1 MRLGIV
7 DSMFEQL
14 ATSYTNSATNSD
26 WLRNACSA
34 IETEMMQLS
43 IDTWEQLP
51 SDSGIVIRAITSDKT
66 PIYIKASPP
75 GEETNSAIQ
84 CLVNTVHPQLV
95 NCLYADVNL
104 GIHILANVPG
114 ALISQNANSE
124 EELGAVGSLL
134 NVLNSLHISVN
145 MIPLDRWCRDLLHPG
160 RTLPEAISV
169 NIRRC
174 QMLLSTAPPDAWL
187 HGDLH
192 HGNIIQNSETGILVA
207 IDPKGLVGEPS
218 FDICT
223 FVRNHIPDPLDDAS
237 LSAFLERRIRI
248 IGCAAGYP
256 SDRAFAWAAAG
267 NALSLVWDLTD
278 TAKPTTESQK
288 HLLRILMRLNDLA
301 ERYGTV

>member
-1 MRLGIV
+1 
-7 DSMFEQL
+7 MFEQL
-14 ATSYTNSATNSD
+14 TTPYTNYATSAA
-26 WLRNACSA
+26 WLRNACGA
-34 IETEMMQLS
+34 IEGEMMRWR

-75 GEETNSAIQ
+75 EEETHSAIH

-95 NCLYADVNL
+95 RCLFADIDL
-104 GIHILANVPG
+104 GIHIVANVPG
-114 ALISQNANSE
+114 APISPNANSE
-124 EELGAVGSLL
+124 EELRAVGSLL
-134 NVLNSLHISVN
+134 NVLNSLDTSAN
-145 MIPLDRWCRDLLHPG
+145 MIPLDRWCRDLLNPG
-160 RTLPEAISV
+160 HTLPDAISV

-174 QMLLSTAPPDAWL
+174 QMLLSTAPPNAWL

-192 HGNIIQNSETGILVA
+192 HANIIQNSETGILVA
-207 IDPKGLVGEPS
+207 IDPKGLVGDPS

-223 FVRNHIPDPLDDAS
+223 FVRNHVPNHLDEVS
-237 LSAFLERRIRI
+237 LTAFLERRIRI

-256 SDRAFAWAAAG
+256 IDRAFAWAAAG

-278 TAKPTTESQK
+278 TAKPLTENQR
-288 HLLRILMRLNDLA
+288 HLLRTLMRLNDLA

>member
-1 MRLGIV
+1 
-7 DSMFEQL
+7 MFEKL
-14 ATSYTNSATNSD
+14 ATTYTNCATSAT
-26 WLRNACSA
+26 WLRNVCGA
-34 IETEMMQLS
+34 IETEMMRLR
-43 IDTWEQLP
+43 IETWEQLP
-51 SDSGIVIRAITSDKT
+51 SESGIVIRAITSDKT

-75 GEETNSAIQ
+75 GEETNSAIH

-95 NCLYADVNL
+95 RCLYANIDL
-104 GIHILANVPG
+104 GIHIVANVQG
-114 ALISQNANSE
+114 APISPNTNSE
-124 EELGAVGSLL
+124 DVLRAVGSLL
-134 NVLNSLHISVN
+134 SVLNGLTNIAN

-169 NIRRC
+169 NIERC

-192 HGNIIQNSETGILVA
+192 HANIIQNSETGILVA
-207 IDPKGLVGEPS
+207 IDPKGIVGDPC

-223 FVRNHIPDPLDDAS
+223 FVRNHVPNNLDDAS

-248 IGCAAGYP
+248 LGCAAGYP
-256 SDRAFAWAAAG
+256 VDRAFAWAAAG

-278 TAKPTTESQK
+278 TAKPLAENQR

-301 ERYGTV
+301 IRYGTI